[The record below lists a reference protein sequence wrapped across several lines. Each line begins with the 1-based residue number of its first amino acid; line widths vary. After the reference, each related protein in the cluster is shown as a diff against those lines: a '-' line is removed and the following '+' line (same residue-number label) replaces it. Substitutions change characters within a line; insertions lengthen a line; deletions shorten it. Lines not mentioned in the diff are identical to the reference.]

1 MTQEKGHSE
10 SGGAE
15 TRVRSPGQTAPLHV
29 GYLARD
35 GTLLRFARVIQPLV
49 IGLADELVKMTL
61 FRPMRGP
68 EGHPLG
74 PGVGTLQYA
83 SRRLFGST
91 AKMAVELAEKVR
103 AEKIDLL
110 HALDA
115 ESAALAA
122 ATANLAEVNYL
133 VSSHCAGDGA
143 LLGTLGVRCAAVL
156 AASTAIRNDLVERH
170 VAAAENIHLVR
181 PGVYHTR
188 YPTCFCEDGR
198 SIAIVAG
205 GSTDS
210 PGAWSAVLKTF
221 AELKMREFDCVF
233 FIIGAG
239 KGEPTARRLA
249 RELDLLPHVTFVDE
263 QVASQFSGIVKASDV
278 YISAAAGKELD
289 IRTLLAMANGSSVLA
304 VEDATAD
311 FIHDGK
317 TALVFTQGDDVDLT
331 TKLVA
336 MLDDPS
342 AARGLAA
349 VALACVG
356 EHHSPTASV
365 NALTEIYRKALADIA
380 VTA

>member
-1 MTQEKGHSE
+1 MTQEKGHSQAN
-10 SGGAE
+10 GAAPPGE
-15 TRVRSPGQTAPLHV
+15 SPGQPAPLHV

-35 GTLLRFARVIQPLV
+35 ATLRRFARVIHPLV
-49 IGLADELVKMTL
+49 IGLADELVKATF
-61 FRPMRGP
+61 FRPSRGP
-68 EGHPLG
+68 AGHPLG
-74 PGVGTLQYA
+74 LGVGTLPYT
-83 SRRLFGST
+83 SRRLFGAT
-91 AKMAVELAEKVR
+91 AKTAAELAEKVR

-122 ATANLAEVNYL
+122 ATASQAQVNYL
-133 VSSHCAGDGA
+133 VSSHCVGDGA
-143 LLGTLGVRCAAVL
+143 LLGTLGGRCAAVL

-170 VAAAENIHLVR
+170 VAAVEKIHLVR

-198 SIAIVAG
+198 SIAIIAG

-210 PGAWSAVLKTF
+210 PGAWNAVLKTF
-221 AELKMREFDCVF
+221 AELRMREFDCVF

-278 YISAAAGKELD
+278 YISAAPGRELD
-289 IRTLLAMANGSSVLA
+289 VRTLLAMANGSAVLA
-304 VEDATAD
+304 AEDTTAD
-311 FIHDGK
+311 FILNGK
-317 TALVFTQGDDVDLT
+317 TALVFTQGDEVDLT

-349 VALACVG
+349 VALAYVG
-356 EHHSPTASV
+356 EHHSPAASITALS
-365 NALTEIYRKALADIA
+365 EIYRNALAD
-380 VTA
+380 TAATA